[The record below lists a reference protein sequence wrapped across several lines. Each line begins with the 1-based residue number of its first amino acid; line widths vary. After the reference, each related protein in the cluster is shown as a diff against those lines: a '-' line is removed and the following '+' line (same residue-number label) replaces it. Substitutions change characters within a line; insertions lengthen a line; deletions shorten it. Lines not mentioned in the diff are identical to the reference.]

1 MKTRSSGQS
10 CFVTVAFPAI
20 DTSDTPS
27 PVYKYRTSGMQYQL
41 HQYSLQRCNKQ
52 NEIEQHLSLQ
62 HLVCRTLRI
71 NGDSEMTCGYM
82 QAQYERHA
90 AQAAVAQTA
99 KVQLRKETEWMR
111 RQPKARS
118 TKSKSRQDAFY
129 ELSDVARSGP
139 KKDAKADFGA
149 GGMSRQ
155 VSHCLVQ
162 MHISYYRNRQLC
174 LSNRLQCV
182 IASLIALNVVGTASS
197 SSMKAS
203 IIIIIITLS
212 SS

>member
-1 MKTRSSGQS
+1 M
-10 CFVTVAFPAI
+10 
-20 DTSDTPS
+20 
-27 PVYKYRTSGMQYQL
+27 
-41 HQYSLQRCNKQ
+41 
-52 NEIEQHLSLQ
+52 
-62 HLVCRTLRI
+62 
-71 NGDSEMTCGYM
+71 NGDTEMTCGYM

-162 MHISYYRNRQLC
+162 MHTSHYRNRQLC

-182 IASLIALNVVGTASS
+182 IAMTASLIALNVVGTASS
-197 SSMKAS
+197 SSVKAS
-203 IIIIIITLS
+203 IIMIRIITLS